1 MEGVPLGVRKGA
13 WTEEEDNLL
22 KKCIETNGEG
32 KWHQVPFKAG
42 LNRCRKSCRLRWLNY
57 LRPNI
62 KRGNFTRDE
71 VDLIIKLHKLLGNR
85 WSLIAGRLP
94 GRTSN
99 DIKNYW
105 NTHLQKKLITQ
116 RENMKAKTQEGM
128 ETKII
133 RPRPRIF
140 SKNQP
145 WLMDKTTIVE
155 NIRTRDNL
163 TEPIPLPPPPPPPPP
178 PSRDDGISWD
188 NIVVNSKINN
198 GITWSANGLIEEGNI
213 RNWDEKIRPGIHTSC
228 GNFIDEDQSDW
239 SDIFFNNVNV
249 WDLLGDE

>member
-1 MEGVPLGVRKGA
+1 MDIVCCVPLGVRKGA
-13 WTEEEDNLL
+13 WTGEEDSLL
-22 KKCIETNGEG
+22 KNCIEQYGEG
-32 KWHQVPFKAG
+32 MWHQIPSRAG

-62 KRGNFTRDE
+62 KRGNFTMDE
-71 VDLIIKLHKLLGNR
+71 VDLIIKLQKLLGNR

-94 GRTSN
+94 GRTAN
-99 DIKNYW
+99 DVKNYW
-105 NTHLQKKLITQ
+105 NTNLQKKLITQ
-116 RENMKAKTQEGM
+116 REKVKAKTQEKM
-128 ETKII
+128 ETIII

-145 WLMDKTTIVE
+145 RLMDKTAIIE

-163 TEPIPLPPPPPPPPP
+163 SEPFPLPLPLP

-198 GITWSANGLIEEGNI
+198 GITWSANGLIEEANI
-213 RNWDEKIRPGIHTSC
+213 GNWDGKIRPGTHTSC

-239 SDIFFNNVNV
+239 SDIFFNNVNL